1 MDRDRGKKGAA
12 SVAAAIAMSFTFAT
26 VTSSVADQNPIP
38 APTYA
43 MDPYKVA
50 IEQFKRDRDT
60 YENAMRERAFKLRE
74 INFTFKIAIDK
85 ANSESRNALAT
96 AMNPLQKS
104 TIATNRRNAI
114 NQAINLRDSSIAALG
129 PMPVPPIEPVRQKLK
144 MGPNKSKARERS

>member
-1 MDRDRGKKGAA
+1 MDRDRGNRGAA
-12 SVAAAIAMSFTFAT
+12 SVAAAIAISFTFTT